1 MEENTD
7 MTKVQAVRF
16 GEWLAENYEPCG
28 IKSWKIRFPKNSEE
42 TLKRFFTEEVYKL
55 YLKK

>member
-7 MTKVQAVRF
+7 MNIVHTIRF

-28 IKSWKIRFPKNSEE
+28 INSWKKRFPKTTEE
-42 TLKRFFTEEVYKL
+42 TLERFFTKDVYKEF
-55 YLKK
+55 LKS

>member
-7 MTKVQAVRF
+7 MNKVHTIRF

-28 IKSWKIRFPKNSEE
+28 MNSWKKRFPKTTEE
-42 TLKRFFTEEVYKL
+42 TWCRHFTEEVYKEFI
-55 YLKK
+55 KS